1 VLWQLTPATSSP
13 AFLPAADEL
22 YDFNLS
28 AGVERGFAPKR
39 LLEDA
44 AIQFY
49 RNAPWVKFQLFEQFQ
64 HGLAFGG
71 RPPFAVHGDF
81 DGHALVDTLVLQ
93 PL

>member
-1 VLWQLTPATSSP
+1 MRSPASLPAT
-13 AFLPAADEL
+13 DEL
-22 YDFNLS
+22 YDFDLS
-28 AGVERGFAPKR
+28 SRVKRSFAPKG

-49 RNAPWVKFQLFEQFQ
+49 GDACWIEFQLFEEFQ
-64 HGLAFGG
+64 HGLPFGG